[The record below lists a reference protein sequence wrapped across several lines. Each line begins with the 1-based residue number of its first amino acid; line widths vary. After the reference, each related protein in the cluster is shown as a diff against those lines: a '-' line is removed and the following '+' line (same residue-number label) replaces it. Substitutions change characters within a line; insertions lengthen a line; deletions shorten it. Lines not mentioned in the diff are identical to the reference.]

1 MSRILCIYIG
11 FLTLVSFGCG
21 SESASEPEDVAAQTQ
36 TAAAS
41 SEQAGAAADESAA
54 AAHVAQSASAQAGGQ
69 VVEPTVSEQSNQA
82 DPCLNDP
89 CGQSAGRGTCQ
100 PTPSAD
106 QPYTCSCSAGLT
118 FTAGTCGCDLSGTF
132 AVRRQL
138 TVSWGQ
144 AAPLEGGSDT
154 QYLWEIA
161 RHTANPDG
169 TLGVDI
175 THCGESN
182 VDLCSEG
189 VAASQGISDVLGGL
203 LPNAQLTMPAIPA
216 EAYAQYVPVS
226 VWNAQ
231 TVSSHVVTSVA
242 APWPAQPYTLPRY
255 AALQGISLS
264 DALGAWPE
272 SLEQVSGGGSDVV
285 NGAQWVNVDGDDQP
299 GLTTLT
305 VGPNGA
311 VADGSASAPLATYEP
326 TSKVCPRSNTSAARY
341 PYNYPPVLDGLSIR
355 RITRVFSA
363 NRVISE
369 LTGTIDSCDQL
380 SGLVNNIQLDS
391 RIQGCA
397 YQTAGGEALCD
408 DNTVKSLDAQAAA
421 YEVLGS
427 SFLMQRVPDGTTC
440 EQVRAAL
447 PQP

>member
-1 MSRILCIYIG
+1 MSRILCTYIG

-36 TAAAS
+36 PAAAS
-41 SEQAGAAADESAA
+41 SEQAGAAADKSAA
-54 AAHVAQSASAQAGGQ
+54 AAHVVQSASAQAGGQ

-175 THCGESN
+175 AHCGESN

-264 DALGAWPE
+264 GALG
-272 SLEQVSGGGSDVV
+272 
-285 NGAQWVNVDGDDQP
+285 DGP
-299 GLTTLT
+299 
-305 VGPNGA
+305 
-311 VADGSASAPLATYEP
+311 ASAPLATYEP

-408 DNTVKSLDAQAAA
+408 DNTIKSLDAQAAA